1 MLKRRLIAVATLCIL
16 LLGVEGCG
24 RKKLRV
30 AHIYQ
35 PLAGPA
41 HKLNFRWLN
50 EIIRQFEKAHPRL
63 GGVQMEQIP
72 WDKID
77 AKSISDYR
85 AGVRHDVIM
94 TSPQFMPQ
102 HWEVGDLLDL
112 TPYVSRWSSQ
122 RLDDISW
129 SASWRKCEQ
138 EGVRLGIPTGVHT
151 RLVIFRRD
159 MFGQVGLDPENPPAN
174 LDELVEAAR
183 KLTRDTDGDGKTDV
197 WGLGLYMG
205 PLRATIELYFAPLLW
220 HFGGELYDRKTERA
234 VFASEAGVKAARFL
248 DDCIHKYKITPPWAC
263 SGTYDD
269 AIQQPFLEGRLAM
282 AWGWGNYWNKLLEEK
297 GWIKGLVPP
306 TPDGREIK
314 VGVFVT
320 PTKPRA
326 QFTNSWAISIHKL
339 SKRPRDAFSFIET
352 TLKPENLEVY
362 PDAGVP
368 VLKSIWAK
376 KEYQNH
382 WYRVW
387 RQAAEA
393 GRPMPSTSHYYDL
406 ADTVASA
413 LQEVILKTADPA
425 ATLKRYQDEFND
437 RYARP

>member
-1 MLKRRLIAVATLCIL
+1 MLKRRFIPVAMVCIFLFAVQ
-16 LLGVEGCG
+16 GCG
-24 RKKLRV
+24 KKKLRV

-41 HKLNFRWLN
+41 HKLNFRWLKG
-50 EIIRQFEKAHPRL
+50 IVRQFEEAHPRL
-63 GGVQMEQIP
+63 DGVRLEQIP

-77 AKSISDYR
+77 AKSISDHR
-85 AGVRHDVIM
+85 AGVSHDVLM

-102 HWEVGDLLDL
+102 HFKEGDLLDL
-112 TPYVSRWSSQ
+112 TPYVSKWSKEK
-122 RLDDISW
+122 LDDISW
-129 SASWRKCEQ
+129 SPSWRKCEQ
-138 EGVRLGIPTGVHT
+138 NGVRLGIPTGVHT
-151 RLVIFRRD
+151 RVVIFRRD
-159 MFGQVGLDPENPPAN
+159 FFEAAGLDPENPPKN
-174 LDELVEAAR
+174 LDELLEAAR

-220 HFGGELYDRKTERA
+220 HFGGKLYDRNADRA
-234 VFASEAGVKAARFL
+234 VFASEAGAKAARFL
-248 DDCIHKYKITPPWAC
+248 YDCIHEHKITPPWAC

-269 AIQQPFLEGRLAM
+269 VIQRPFLDGKLAM
-282 AWGWGNYWNKLLEEK
+282 AWGWGNYWNKLLEK
-297 GWIKGLVPP
+297 TGWIEGLVPP
-306 TPDGREIK
+306 TPHGREIK
-314 VGVFVT
+314 VGVFVS

-326 QFTNSWAISIHKL
+326 QFTNSWALSIHKL
-339 SKRPRDAFSFIET
+339 SKRPQQAFSFIET
-352 TLKPENLEVY
+352 AVKAENLEVY

-387 RQAAEA
+387 REAAEA
-393 GRPMPSTSHYYDL
+393 GRPMPSTPHYYDL

-413 LQEVILKTADPA
+413 LQEVILKRVDPA